1 MTTVWIYIDTSKD
14 VGDQDYLRCLRA
26 PRPPKTGSGITIQ
39 KASLSNTM
47 SKANR
52 RFGLG
57 SPLRKVALASAP
69 SIDFDP
75 HRVER
80 LGSAGR
86 PTSPG

>member
-47 SKANR
+47 SKDL
-52 RFGLG
+52 GLQ
-57 SPLRKVALASAP
+57 P
-69 SIDFDP
+69 IQT
-75 HRVER
+75 RVDNGEFFFE
-80 LGSAGR
+80 
-86 PTSPG
+86 P